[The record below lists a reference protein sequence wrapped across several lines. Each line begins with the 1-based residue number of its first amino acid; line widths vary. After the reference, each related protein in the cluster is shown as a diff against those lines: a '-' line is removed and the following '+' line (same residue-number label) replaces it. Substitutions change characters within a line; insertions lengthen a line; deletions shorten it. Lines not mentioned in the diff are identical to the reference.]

1 MSMYLKIHQG
11 TGKLSGEHLCR
22 QCSYSKIVNDST
34 ICGYSG
40 FHPLR
45 ISKPVLSCNRFYS
58 SSLPSLASFEELAW
72 TLKTDGGRKV
82 GFVPPEPKK

>member
-11 TGKLSGEHLCR
+11 TGRLSGTHLCR
-22 QCSYSKIVNDST
+22 QCVHSKIINEET
-34 ICGYSG
+34 ICCQSYKTV
-40 FHPLR
+40 R